1 MRRVSEHAGGAMAA
15 ILPPLTLR
23 FWAVLLMALA
33 LVLAPAPVHAQ
44 PPERGGGGMSPVFP
58 GADDPLLENFRL
70 YLYYEADGYPPRIVP
85 AVERLMDPPLN
96 YFRLFPRREVV
107 LITNLG
113 ATDGYVGIPD
123 LERILKWKLVKV
135 KVVLTPPGGL
145 EEENFPGVK
154 AKAALRLLSERGIPV
169 HEITPEDPD
178 PLPELVRRYDGV
190 IFDLPTVGS
199 RYHLH
204 TRLLAR
210 LVGLMEE
217 LWEEGLRRKVLL
229 VVDHPNPSGRH
240 PEGLLLSGP
249 VLPGDPP
256 LECPPV
262 FGVTLGEL
270 ASYQMAGPP
279 MRMVRVRVA
288 DLGFYGAGLPYRS
301 YGLNFF
307 PPDPELDE
315 PAKVLNF
322 PGLVL
327 LSATNL
333 SLGQG
338 TPLYM
343 KVVGAPW
350 LDPERVI
357 SAIPVKAGF
366 TLYPVSFIPRQG
378 PYAGEKVRGIGIEP
392 ADDPDFYSPLRVSM
406 ELLSAVARVHRDR
419 LRISPEFD
427 LMVGVEGAAGLVRQ
441 GRVGELFDRFRRDKA
456 TRQWQRLVRMGFI
469 IGYEGNGHFNGTP
482 PGYYLG
488 WRPRYLSGEGIYFNP
503 PLTE

>member
-1 MRRVSEHAGGAMAA
+1 MRRDSERADGEVKLVSPRSAFLLAVFLLLCLAA
-15 ILPPLTLR
+15 FPASLP
-23 FWAVLLMALA
+23 
-33 LVLAPAPVHAQ
+33 AQ
-44 PPERGGGGMSPVFP
+44 EPSRGKGIKSYVFP
-58 GADDPLLENFRL
+58 DSPDPLLENLRL
-70 YLYYEADGYPPRIVP
+70 YLYYDPDGYPPRIVP

-96 YFRLFPRREVV
+96 YFRIFPQREVV
-107 LITNLG
+107 VITNLG
-113 ATDGYVGIPD
+113 ATDGYLGIPD
-123 LERILKWKLVKV
+123 LERILKWRLIKV
-135 KVVLTPPGGL
+135 RAVLTPPGGL

-154 AKAALRLLSERGIPV
+154 AKAALRLLREKNIPV
-169 HEITPEDPD
+169 YEIRPEEPG
-178 PLPELVRRYDGV
+178 PLRQLLERYGGV

-210 LVGLMEE
+210 LVELMEE
-217 LWEEGLRRKVLL
+217 MWEQGYRDRVLL

-240 PEGLLLSGP
+240 PEGKLLSGP
-249 VLPGDPP
+249 VLSGDPP

-279 MRMVRVRVA
+279 LRKVRVRVA
-288 DLGFYGAGLPYRS
+288 DLGFYGTSLPYRR
-301 YGLNFF
+301 YKLNFF

-327 LSATNL
+327 LSQTNL

-338 TPLYM
+338 SPLYM

-366 TLYPVSFIPRQG
+366 SLEPVEFVPRQG
-378 PYAGEKVRGIGIEP
+378 PYAGRKVKGIRIEP
-392 ADDPDFYSPLRVSM
+392 SGDPDLYSPLRVSL
-406 ELLSAVARVHRDR
+406 EILSAIARLHRSS
-419 LRISPEFD
+419 LRIFPEFD
-427 LMVGVEGAAGLVRQ
+427 RLLGVEGAAGLIRR
-441 GRVGELFDRFRRDKA
+441 GRVDQLFDQFRADPA
-456 TRQWQRLVRMGFI
+456 TREWQRLVRMGFI
-469 IGYEGNGHFNGTP
+469 IGYEGNGYFNGTP
-482 PGYYLG
+482 AGYYLG
-488 WRPRYLSGEGIYFNP
+488 WRPPYLSGKGIYFEP
-503 PLTE
+503 PRAE